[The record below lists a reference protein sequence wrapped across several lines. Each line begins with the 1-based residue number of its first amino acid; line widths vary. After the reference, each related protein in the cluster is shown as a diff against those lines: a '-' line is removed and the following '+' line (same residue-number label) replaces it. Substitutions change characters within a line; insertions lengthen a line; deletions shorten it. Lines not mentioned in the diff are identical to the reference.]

1 MTVTM
6 GKEAGLKL
14 SLAKHGSS
22 IASKKMQGIHKIST
36 GYMYNDFQV
45 IMGYK
50 HTVRP
55 YLKKMM

>member
-1 MTVTM
+1 MTV

-14 SLAKHGSS
+14 LLAKHGGS
-22 IASKKMQGIHKIST
+22 IASKKMQGIHKTST

-45 IMGYK
+45 IMGYT

-55 YLKKMM
+55 YLQKRM